1 MGMDFT
7 KARIS
12 ASVITIAIA
21 ATGSSTVFAAA
32 SYPVQEFRFGIADTD
47 RNIAISGTSAGDYLT
62 SNTMQGTANE
72 KWSLNYIS
80 AGVYEI
86 VNSATGMIVTNE
98 NGLATIAKDVDGT
111 NQRWKIEAV
120 EKDFE
125 GYDLY
130 YKVVSNADNK
140 VAITF
145 DIQSN
150 SFTVDTYTGDN
161 YQKFKLNLDGLEGF
175 AANALVGS
183 KEKAGTIGGLLG
195 EVVYVSTADDL
206 EKQLNSKG
214 AQTIVITAD
223 IDMQKKSN
231 TRVRDYKTIVGQYGN
246 HTIYDSQF
254 RTNDAWGTAG
264 EVPSDN
270 IVFRNLKMVAKNI
283 PNRILINVWS
293 SRQIWIDHI
302 HFESQL
308 NYDRSGNGQD
318 EVGKFIWINT
328 PYANYR
334 DSLDRYRSPDYV
346 TISYCHLK
354 NRYWTV
360 AYGTQNDEI
369 TRDRTTLLYNWW
381 DKNVRRCPQLG
392 NGSAHIYNNYYSAYG
407 KSSNGPA
414 TTGIIGGDGSD
425 MVSTA
430 NRFNGYTSNQA
441 LSMGGGTD
449 PARDEYSYLS
459 ETLDGTPS
467 KVSFSPKKNS
477 TWKPEQSSYGY
488 SLIDAYN
495 TKGTDVKDFCT
506 KYACDQS
513 SATSM
518 KDITDSDFKDWVTV
532 QHASPFLKSIEVGNA
547 PVGKE
552 PIVIETPE
560 GSLVKDLTI
569 IDRAN
574 YSGWGIS
581 TAKTDGK
588 VFGDRDVTFSV
599 IPDALANAEQVVTA
613 CNSKNSTTDAATFTA
628 TKDIVVYIGLDS
640 RVEKVP
646 GWLSTAEKTE
656 MKAVASNDVTFEIY
670 KIKVDSGATF
680 TLGSNGQSSGCV
692 NYIAFVQEANL
703 PSNSNETGEEIDSN
717 TDPES
722 GEIQF
727 AGEFIE
733 PANLVSVGFVG
744 GTLFV
749 NNGSGN
755 AVRATLFDL
764 NGSIIA
770 NRTLA
775 SGSHSLETKGLA
787 HGTYLVRIHGKGL
800 QKTVRILF

>member
-175 AANALVGS
+175 AANALAGS
-183 KEKAGTIGGLLG
+183 KEKAGTIGGLL
-195 EVVYVSTADDL
+195 
-206 EKQLNSKG
+206 
-214 AQTIVITAD
+214 
-223 IDMQKKSN
+223 
-231 TRVRDYKTIVGQYGN
+231 
-246 HTIYDSQF
+246 
-254 RTNDAWGTAG
+254 G

-506 KYACDQS
+506 KYAGDQS

-518 KDITDSDFKDWVTV
+518 KYITDSDFKDWVTV